1 MREHQEKNMGSGVPG
16 TKARDPHCVPL
27 SEMLSLS
34 EPCFRVWELE
44 ATVMLVDPTW
54 FWRVT

>member
-1 MREHQEKNMGSGVPG
+1 MGSGVPG